1 MVSPCGDRFKNIRE
15 ADTIIILSSFF
26 TILYHLEK
34 AIKKSKTSL
43 WLFGFTREFLFLLRQ

>member
-26 TILYHLEK
+26 TILSSLR
-34 AIKKSKTSL
+34 KSHKEVKTSL